1 MKELIVNKKYNNK
14 KIDEFLYGN
23 FPALTKGVLYKALR
37 KKDIQINGK
46 RINSIQNVFEND
58 VVKIY
63 ILDNFLELKLEIVYE
78 DDNILVINKPSGLAI
93 G

>member
-37 KKDIQINGK
+37 KKDIQ
-46 RINSIQNVFEND
+46 
-58 VVKIY
+58 
-63 ILDNFLELKLEIVYE
+63 
-78 DDNILVINKPSGLAI
+78 NI
-93 G
+93 